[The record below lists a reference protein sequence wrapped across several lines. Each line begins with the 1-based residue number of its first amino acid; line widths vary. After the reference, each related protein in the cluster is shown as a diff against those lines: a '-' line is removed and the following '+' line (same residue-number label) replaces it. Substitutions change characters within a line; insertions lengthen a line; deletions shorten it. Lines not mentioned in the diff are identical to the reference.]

1 MQGNSATGK
10 ESRWLQRRSVMFSF
24 IRRTCEAKNMV
35 TEQNW
40 GLIQKCNF
48 WWGWNPQLLV
58 RVTKN
63 SIQIFRSSG
72 EPWKVPAKEDWY
84 AAKFGPHPSKIVIF
98 DGAQTKQ
105 CWPEAEG
112 TLSSLMFWWGILRK
126 SSIRTT
132 CNLPLQVAKHR
143 NQRRWWVDKV
153 WVSWDRMPVQISFFT
168 TLFLLLSSCGTFR
181 LASTGQH
188 INPANWS
195 KLGRACNVMLWWS
208 IGRES
213 CIRTTCNLRLWVVKH
228 LNQRRLESY
237 RGTALAGFEP
247 VTICF
252 RDCFKMPRELGGV
265 QVKNHCVG
273 LRPASP
279 LAEARVTQ
287 LATASFRDFLQN
299 HWAHGSLTKLQI
311 GTWCSSEPMMQC
323 LFSGIASRLSWF
335 VPWKVHS
342 LVEHP
347 RNVLIHF

>member
-1 MQGNSATGK
+1 MWSK
-10 ESRWLQRRSVMFSF
+10 EHGYW
-24 IRRTCEAKNMV
+24 T
-35 TEQNW
+35 NW

-48 WWGWNPQLLV
+48 WWGSNPQLLV

-63 SIQIFRSSG
+63 SIGPTATFSKALASLESASQRRLVRG
-72 EPWKVPAKEDWY
+72 KVWA
-84 AAKFGPHPSKIVIF
+84 PSKIVIF

-105 CWPEAEG
+105 CWPEAER

-132 CNLPLQVAKHR
+132 SNLPLQVVKHLNQRRWWLYKVWAPSKIIIFDGAQAKQCWPESERTLSSLMFWWGILRKSPVRTTCNLPLQVAKHR
-143 NQRRWWVDKV
+143 NQRRWWWVDKV

-168 TLFLLLSSCGTFR
+168 TLFLLLSSCGMFR

-195 KLGRACNVMLWWS
+195 KLGRACNVMLWWT

-252 RDCFKMPRELGGV
+252 RDCFKMPRELRGGFKWKITV
-265 QVKNHCVG
+265 
-273 LRPASP
+273 LDSDLP
-279 LAEARVTQ
+279 LP
-287 LATASFRDFLQN
+287 FLKQ
-299 HWAHGSLTKLQI
+299 
-311 GTWCSSEPMMQC
+311 E
-323 LFSGIASRLSWF
+323 
-335 VPWKVHS
+335 
-342 LVEHP
+342 
-347 RNVLIHF
+347 

>member
-1 MQGNSATGK
+1 MGLKSSTVGPSHK
-10 ESRWLQRRSVMFSF
+10 EFYWAH
-24 IRRTCEAKNMV
+24 C
-35 TEQNW
+35 
-40 GLIQKCNF
+40 
-48 WWGWNPQLLV
+48 
-58 RVTKN
+58 
-63 SIQIFRSSG
+63 QIFRSSG
-72 EPWKVPAKEDWY
+72 EPWKVPAK
-84 AAKFGPHPSKIVIF
+84 KIGTRQSLGPIQNCNFWWGSN
-98 DGAQTKQ
+98 QTV
-105 CWPEAEG
+105 WPEAER

-252 RDCFKMPRELGGV
+252 RDCFKMPRELGG
-265 QVKNHCVG
+265 G
-273 LRPASP
+273 
-279 LAEARVTQ
+279 
-287 LATASFRDFLQN
+287 
-299 HWAHGSLTKLQI
+299 
-311 GTWCSSEPMMQC
+311 SSEKSLCWTQTC
-323 LFSGIASRLSWF
+323 LSPCWSKSNSASYR
-335 VPWKVHS
+335 
-342 LVEHP
+342 
-347 RNVLIHF
+347 